1 LPVIAGYGRHE
12 DKRGIDMLS
21 FRELIRLG
29 AEKGFI
35 ETPSDWF
42 LFREERNI
50 SSYTYDAAKVAEVFV
65 YAWI

>member
-1 LPVIAGYGRHE
+1 
-12 DKRGIDMLS
+12 MLS